1 MTTINLVFNNN
12 GLANLLSRVQVN
24 QYKLRVSE
32 PSQTVQFKAYH
43 CRNVGTFQNDTTQ
56 KWAVCEAPERLG

>member
-1 MTTINLVFNNN
+1 MWRFYLE
-12 GLANLLSRVQVN
+12 LN
-24 QYKLRVSE
+24 QYKLRASE

-56 KWAVCEAPERLG
+56 KWAVCVAPERLG